1 LNVSFQYDL
10 LAIELPHGIEIS
22 GYKHWK
28 ELPGLMVEH
37 DDDDDDDDDSPLV
50 ALQLSYSVDHQTL
63 DEELWHFCASLPSLL
78 LACVQFAP
86 SL

>member
-1 LNVSFQYDL
+1 MNVSFQYDL

-22 GYKHWK
+22 CYKHCK

-37 DDDDDDDDDSPLV
+37 DDDDDDDSPLV
-50 ALQLSYSVDHQTL
+50 ALQLSYSVDYQTL
-63 DEELWHFCASLPSLL
+63 DEELWHFCAFLPSLL

>member
-10 LAIELPHGIEIS
+10 LAIELPQGIEIS

-28 ELPGLMVEH
+28 ELPGLMVEQ
-37 DDDDDDDDDSPLV
+37 DDDDDDSPLV
-50 ALQLSYSVDHQTL
+50 ALQLSYSVDYQTL
-63 DEELWHFCASLPSLL
+63 DEELWHFCAFLPSLL

>member
-1 LNVSFQYDL
+1 
-10 LAIELPHGIEIS
+10 
-22 GYKHWK
+22 
-28 ELPGLMVEH
+28 MVEH

-50 ALQLSYSVDHQTL
+50 ALQLSYSVDYQTL